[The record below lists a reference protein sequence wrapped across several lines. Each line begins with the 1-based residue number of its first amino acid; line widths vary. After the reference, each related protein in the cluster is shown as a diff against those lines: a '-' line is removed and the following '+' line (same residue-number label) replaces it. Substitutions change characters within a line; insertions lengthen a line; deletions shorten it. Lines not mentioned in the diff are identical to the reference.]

1 VKAST
6 AKRIVLTG
14 VSRGLGL
21 VMAEGFIAEGHTVLA
36 CARSEEA
43 LATLRSRWPAPHR
56 FERVDVADDAQVRR
70 WADSVANAKQPVDLL
85 INNAAIMNRTAP
97 LWQITAEEFSAI
109 VDVNIKGVANVI
121 RHFVPGM
128 VQAGSGVIINFSS
141 GWGRS
146 TSAEVAPYCA
156 TKWAIEGL
164 SQALSQELP
173 QGMASVALNPG
184 IIDTDMLR
192 SCWGE
197 SAGSYPD
204 AADWARRAVGF
215 ILKISAKDNG
225 KPLTVPSR

>member
-1 VKAST
+1 MASN
-6 AKRIVLTG
+6 AKHIVLTG

-21 VMAEGFIAEGHTVLA
+21 AMAEGFIAEGHTISA
-36 CARSEEA
+36 CARSEA
-43 LATLRSRWPAPHR
+43 TLATLRSRWPAPHR

-70 WADSVANAKQPVDLL
+70 WADAVANAKQPVNLL

-109 VDVNIKGVANVI
+109 VNVNIKGVANVI

-204 AADWARRAVGF
+204 ADDWARRAVGF
-215 ILKISAKDNG
+215 ILKIGAKDNG